1 MISFEEAY
9 GIVMS
14 SQPTAVAER
23 VPLMTALGRILAEDI
38 TADLDM
44 PPFDKA
50 AVDGFAC
57 RRADLGSLFGSSGSG
72 HLTQNS
78 AFSHGPS
85 TPEYGDRLKVI
96 ETIPAGKVPLQTI
109 GTGECSRIMTGAMI
123 PEGADCVVMV
133 EETEET
139 EPELIRVIKTQKSP
153 NICYRA
159 EDIRKGSGI
168 LTKGTLLDPAGIASL
183 ATVGIT
189 SPLVS
194 VQPSVGIIS
203 TGDELVEPDTLP
215 GLSQIRNSNSWQ
227 LMAQLMAMGIRANYH
242 GIAKD
247 TATALRDKIENA
259 CQNNRVVLL
268 TGGVSMGDY
277 DYVPQVMTEAGF
289 KLKFRS
295 LAVQPGKPTVF
306 GHRDD
311 RWFFGLPGNPVSS
324 FVIFEML
331 VKPFLYRLM
340 GHQWQ
345 PLELIMPVSADY
357 TRRRAERKAMV
368 PVKITGGTVSP
379 VEYHGSAHIHSYTM
393 ADGIMIVERGV
404 NFIKKGDP
412 VNVRPV

>member
-9 GIVMS
+9 RIVMS
-14 SQPTAVAER
+14 SPSTTGAER

-57 RRADLGSLFGSSGSG
+57 RRADLGSLFFSGGSG
-72 HLTQNS
+72 HLTKNS
-78 AFSHGPS
+78 DPGNEPVK
-85 TPEYGDRLKVI
+85 PEYCDGLKVI
-96 ETIPAGKVPLQTI
+96 ETIGAGKVPVKTI
-109 GTGECSRIMTGAMI
+109 GTGECSRIMTGAMV

-133 EETEET
+133 EDTEET
-139 EPELIRVIKTQKSP
+139 GTGLIRVTKTQKSS

-159 EDIRKGSGI
+159 EDIRKGSVI
-168 LTKGTLLDPAGIASL
+168 LTKGTLLNPAAIASL

-194 VQPSVGIIS
+194 VQPTVAIIS
-203 TGDELVEPDTLP
+203 TGDELVEPDTVP

-227 LMAQLMAMGIRANYH
+227 LMAQLMAMGIKSNYQ
-242 GIAKD
+242 GIA
-247 TATALRDKIENA
+247 RDKPHALSGLIENA
-259 CQNNRVVLL
+259 CHNNQLILL

-289 KLKFRS
+289 ELKFKS
-295 LAVQPGKPTVF
+295 VAVQPGKPTVF
-306 GHRDD
+306 GHRSN

-324 FVIFEML
+324 FVLFEML

-340 GHQWQ
+340 GHQWV
-345 PLELIMPVSADY
+345 PPDLIMPISDDY
-357 TRRRAERKAMV
+357 SRRRADRKAMV
-368 PVKITGGTVSP
+368 PVKISGGSVTP
-379 VEYHGSAHIHSYTM
+379 IEYHGSAHIHSYTK
-393 ADGIMIVERGV
+393 ADAIMIVERGV
-404 NFIKKGDP
+404 TFIKKGEP